1 MLCAFASLVSGK
13 ARTCYASR
21 FLSSALL
28 AACSAAIGATL
39 MSLAEKPVHASLP
52 AWPACRYGRKKREPV
67 RFYSS
72 RASETLGELSVAEVQ
87 AVSSWFMA
95 KTSAAGARSE
105 PSVEKWLAGPSA
117 VELLRPPKKATLAYL
132 DGKGPKPARFA
143 RVTMA
148 TKTAVLEYKVGPLGP
163 AASLDG
169 ATIEEL
175 VPAGSI
181 PYSKRPGFE
190 ETNFVES
197 LYNKTIEEMG
207 KHMVGLIWISY

>member
-1 MLCAFASLVSGK
+1 MSGK

-21 FLSSALL
+21 FWSSALL

-39 MSLAEKPVHASLP
+39 MMSLAEKPVHAESLP
-52 AWPACRYGRKKREPV
+52 ACNRYGRNKTDPV

-72 RASETLGELSVAEVQ
+72 RASETLGELSLAEVR

-95 KTSAAGARSE
+95 KTGAAGARSE